1 MATTKRR
8 VRASSG
14 ILAATAMS
22 ALIAVAAAQAPKP
35 SATKPAA
42 TKPAATVPA
51 VNKPAASA
59 PAATK
64 PVTKPAATAPA
75 TTATKPVATAT
86 TEAAKPAA
94 TAPVAVVPVAAVKA
108 KPTALGNEVR
118 AAAKGFRAVAPET
131 LPAAKAELQQAAAAL
146 DAYLSGLGSW
156 GPPWK
161 DYLYWDAMT
170 KELAKAGDYDVAALQ
185 RVQRRYSGGFTGLEE
200 PEFQAVGKS
209 LAKFAYAADA
219 AQNKNLAA
227 DTTAHLNALADTI
240 DAVGDG
246 TPTAAQSATI
256 AENVTWLQRSSQASE
271 LTAQLAERFSHPNLL
286 VDVSE
291 TFVADALSRPI
302 DQTEPV
308 VDCIL
313 GTSISGTGRTIGEVN
328 VDIVPNAEQVQL
340 ATHLQGI
347 NYSRTVGRNRSALIY
362 SQGQTTLVG
371 DSTLFVNEQG
381 LAGGPIQTQAR
392 VANRITGYGST
403 KGGVIGNL
411 VKKIAA
417 KKAPQQKAEGER
429 IAAAHARTRLSRSM
443 QKEIVAQVADANAQL
458 ESRIRHPLQRFGQ
471 YPARLQYASTDD
483 ALMIRAVQSTAGRLA
498 APNAAPALAAGAPIS
513 VRVHQSLVTNSTQG
527 MLAGRKFDQPRI
539 QLLAESILGEVPER
553 LRPVE
558 GQEPFSI
565 TFADVD
571 PVSLSFADDMVTFT
585 VRGKAFTSG
594 ERKFDGMHITGKYKL
609 SSDGHG
615 LKAVRNEDFDITPP
629 GFQRGKDK
637 LNTRE
642 IVLKRIL
649 QEKFGKALPTE
660 IVRTGEPL
668 EGEASKLGVMYVS
681 SIKADG
687 DWLVVGVKRDDAPA
701 AESQ

>member
-35 SATKPAA
+35 SDTKAAATKPAA
-42 TKPAATVPA
+42 TKPAAT
-51 VNKPAASA
+51 A

-64 PVTKPAATAPA
+64 P
-75 TTATKPVATAT
+75 ATKPVATAPATSATKPAAKAT
-86 TEAAKPAA
+86 TEAAKPVA
-94 TAPVAVVPVAAVKA
+94 TASVAAAPVAAVKA

-118 AAAKGFRAVAPET
+118 AAAKGFRAHAPEA
-131 LPAAKAELQQAAAAL
+131 LPAAKAELHQAVGAL

-156 GPPWK
+156 GPQWK
-161 DYLYWDAMT
+161 DYLHWDAMS
-170 KELAKAGDYDVAALQ
+170 KELAKAGDYDVAALN

-200 PEFQAVGKS
+200 PEFQAVGKA
-209 LAKFAYAADA
+209 LAKFAAAAGA

-227 DTTAHLNALADTI
+227 DTAKHLNALADVI
-240 DAVGDG
+240 DAVADG
-246 TPTAAQSATI
+246 TPTAAQSIVI
-256 AENVTWLQRSSQASE
+256 AENVSWLERSSQASA
-271 LTAQLAERFSHPNLL
+271 LTAKLSERFSHPNLL
-286 VDVSE
+286 IDVSE

-328 VDIVPNAEQVQL
+328 VEIVPNAEQVQL

-362 SQGQTTLVG
+362 SRGTTTLAG

-381 LAGGPIQTQAR
+381 LAGGAIQTRAH

-471 YPARLQYASTDD
+471 YPAHLHYASTDD
-483 ALMIRAVQSTAGRLA
+483 ALTIRAVQSTAGRLA
-498 APNAAPALAAGAPIS
+498 APSAAPAPAAGAPIS

-565 TFADVD
+565 TFADVE
-571 PVSLSFADDMVTFT
+571 PLSLSFAGDSVTFT

-594 ERKFDGMHITGKYKL
+594 ERKFDGMHITGTYKL

-615 LKAVRNEDFDITPP
+615 LKAVRSDDFDIIPP

-687 DWLVVGVKRDDAPA
+687 DWLVVGVKRDAAPA
-701 AESQ
+701 AVESQ

>member
-8 VRASSG
+8 ARASSG

-42 TKPAATVPA
+42 TKPAAT
-51 VNKPAASA
+51 A

-64 PVTKPAATAPA
+64 PATKPTATVPATIGTKPVITTTTPTTKPAAA
-75 TTATKPVATAT
+75 
-86 TEAAKPAA
+86 
-94 TAPVAVVPVAAVKA
+94 APVAAA
-108 KPTALGNEVR
+108 KPTALGNQVR
-118 AAAKGFRAVAPET
+118 AAAKNFSPVSPET
-131 LPAAKAELQQAAAAL
+131 QSAAKAELQQAVAAL
-146 DAYLSGLGSW
+146 DAYLNGLGSW
-156 GPPWK
+156 GPQWK
-161 DYLYWDAMT
+161 EYLHWDAMSA
-170 KELAKAGDYDVAALQ
+170 ELAKPGAFDVAALR
-185 RVQRRYSGGFTGLEE
+185 RVQRRYSGGFVGLEE
-200 PEFQAVGKS
+200 PEFQAVGKA
-209 LAKFAYAADA
+209 LAKFADASEA
-219 AQNKNLAA
+219 AQSKTLAA
-227 DTTAHLNALADTI
+227 DTATHLNALAATI
-240 DAVGDG
+240 DAVGDAA
-246 TPTAAQSATI
+246 PTAAQSIAI
-256 AENVTWLQRSSQASE
+256 AENVTWLERSGQASA
-271 LTAQLAERFSHPNLL
+271 LTAQLNERFSHPNLL
-286 VDVSE
+286 IDVSE

-328 VDIVPNAEQVQL
+328 VEVVPNADQVQL

-362 SQGQTTLVG
+362 SQGETTLVG

-381 LAGGPIQTQAR
+381 LAGGPIQTQAH

-403 KGGVIGNL
+403 KGGIIGNL

-417 KKAPQQKAEGER
+417 KKAPQQKAQGER
-429 IAAAHARTRLSRSM
+429 IAAAHARTRLTRSM
-443 QKEIVAQVADANAQL
+443 QKEIVAQTADANAQL

-471 YPARLQYASTDD
+471 YPTHLHYASTDD
-483 ALMIRAVQSTAGRLA
+483 ALTIRAVQATAGRLA
-498 APNAAPALAAGAPIS
+498 APSVAPALAAGAPIS
-513 VRVHQSLVTNSTQG
+513 VRVHQSLITNSTQG

-565 TFADVD
+565 TFADTD
-571 PVSLSFADDMVTFT
+571 PLTLSFKGDSVTFT

-594 ERKFDGMHITGKYKL
+594 ERKFDGMHITGTYKL

-615 LKAVRNEDFDITPP
+615 LKAVRSEDFDITPP

-649 QEKFGKALPTE
+649 QEKFGKALPPE

-668 EGEASKLGVMYVS
+668 EGEANKLGVMYVS
-681 SIKADG
+681 SIKADA
-687 DWLVVGVKRDDAPA
+687 DWLVVGVKRDAPPA
-701 AESQ
+701 AAEAQ

>member
-8 VRASSG
+8 ARASSG
-14 ILAATAMS
+14 ILAASAMS

-35 SATKPAA
+35 SASKPAA
-42 TKPAATVPA
+42 TKPAATTP
-51 VNKPAASA
+51 S
-59 PAATK
+59 ATK
-64 PVTKPAATAPA
+64 PATKPATTAPA
-75 TTATKPVATAT
+75 TTATKPAPAATP
-86 TEAAKPAA
+86 EAAKPAA
-94 TAPVAVVPVAAVKA
+94 TTPVAVTKA
-108 KPTALGNEVR
+108 KPTVLGNEVR
-118 AAAKGFRAVAPET
+118 AAAKSFRAVAPEA
-131 LPAAKAELQQAAAAL
+131 LPAAKAELQQAVAAL
-146 DAYLSGLGSW
+146 DAYLNGLGSW
-156 GPPWK
+156 GPQWK
-161 DYLYWDAMT
+161 DYLYWNAMT
-170 KELAKAGDYDVAALQ
+170 KELAKAGDFDVAALQ

-209 LAKFAYAADA
+209 LSKFAYAADA

-227 DTTAHLNALADTI
+227 DTAAHLNSLADTI

-246 TPTAAQSATI
+246 SPNAAQSVAI
-256 AENVTWLQRSSQASE
+256 AENVSWLQRSSQAPE
-271 LTAQLAERFSHPNLL
+271 LTAQLAERFSQPNLL

-328 VDIVPNAEQVQL
+328 VDVVPNPEQVQL

-381 LAGGPIQTQAR
+381 LAGGPIQTQAH
-392 VANRITGYGST
+392 VNNRITGYGST

-417 KKAPQQKAEGER
+417 KKAPQQKAQGER
-429 IAAAHARTRLSRSM
+429 IAASHARTRLTHSM

-458 ESRIRHPLQRFGQ
+458 ESRIRRPLQRFGQ
-471 YPARLQYASTDD
+471 YPAHLHYASTDD
-483 ALMIRAVQSTAGRLA
+483 ALMIRAVQSTAGRMA
-498 APNAAPALAAGAPIS
+498 APGAAPGLAAGAPIS

-539 QLLAESILGEVPER
+539 QLLAESILGEVPDR

-571 PVSLSFADDMVTFT
+571 PLSLSFADDVVTFT

-649 QEKFGKALPTE
+649 QEKFGKALPPE

-687 DWLVVGVKRDDAPA
+687 DWLVVGVKRDAAPA